1 MVKLSH
7 QFRIKTREKFLDH
20 SQTSPQTHHANS
32 TPSDPAYKTLV
43 LFILLRKP
51 NRIFPHFNQN
61 INRPRKTCLEASPI
75 MLSELQDLVAFAA
88 EPEVVRHFG
97 FLKELGLDFGWG
109 PTAFVEWVVEHVHV
123 YAGTPWWASI
133 IIAMLAIRLTIFK
146 TYIGSADV
154 SARMLMIKPQMQEIR
169 QRMDDAKTTQDVAAV
184 MKESQAMKSL
194 YKAAG
199 IQIWKSA
206 LPLLNV
212 PLGYGFFR
220 LSREMAALPVPG
232 LESGGLLWFTDLTLS
247 DPTFLLPLGTGTLTF
262 FMFKVGNRTTQTPS
276 VSALKGVMVPPSA
289 PRVNEEAE
297 IAQGG
302 VFGNAKSKM
311 KSTMSDVKKRAQ
323 KVYMQDNNEG
333 ERSGGRRSEKDLK
346 EAKRYD
352 EKRRKEIE
360 QGMIHKSQHPRR

>member
-1 MVKLSH
+1 
-7 QFRIKTREKFLDH
+7 
-20 SQTSPQTHHANS
+20 
-32 TPSDPAYKTLV
+32 
-43 LFILLRKP
+43 
-51 NRIFPHFNQN
+51 
-61 INRPRKTCLEASPI
+61 
-75 MLSELQDLVAFAA
+75 
-88 EPEVVRHFG
+88 
-97 FLKELGLDFGWG
+97 
-109 PTAFVEWVVEHVHV
+109 
-123 YAGTPWWASI
+123 
-133 IIAMLAIRLTIFK
+133 MLAIRLTIFK

-262 FMFKVGNRTTQTPS
+262 FMFKAGSELGSGTTMTPTVMKFFQWVLPIGSTIFMSFWPAIMQLTFFMSGLMALTQTRLFRLPWFRKFWRIIPLPSTVKPATQTPS
-276 VSALKGVMVPPSA
+276 VSPLKGVMVPPSA
-289 PRVNEEAE
+289 PRINAEAE

-302 VFGNAKSKM
+302 VFGNARSKM